1 MTETAKKHNWTREE
15 LKSIAKAKNLGQALL
30 ANSLQAV
37 MAKYDSNKKMV
48 VVHLSN
54 GASFSFPPYLAQG
67 LSDAKVA
74 DLKIIELSPQG
85 TGLYWPRL
93 DADLSVTGLLS
104 GVFGSLNWTREQ
116 AAKAGRAKSDA
127 KAIAA
132 RANGAKGIR
141 PRTLRRLSR
150 LAGCAQ

>member
-1 MTETAKKHNWTREE
+1 MTETEKNHNWSSEE
-15 LKSIAKAKNLGQALL
+15 LNSIAKAKNLGQALL

-67 LSDAKVA
+67 LSGAKA
-74 DLKIIELSPQG
+74 SDLKVIELSPQG

-93 DADLSVTGLLS
+93 DVDLSVTGLLS

-116 AAKAGRAKSDA
+116 AAKAGRAKSEA

-132 RANGAKGIR
+132 RANGAKGGR
-141 PRTLRRLSR
+141 PRTSRRPSQLV
-150 LAGCAQ
+150 GCAQ